1 MRTKRCMECGA
12 IFSLPRVSW
21 RGGGSGLCLDC
32 WAKQWNE
39 AHPLLPVEECALEL
53 SALNLCLGR
62 LFFRNGKLRIGRQGT
77 GEESRKRKR
86 RISRRV
92 LKIEK
97 PKTEYVK

>member
-1 MRTKRCMECGA
+1 MRTKRCVECGDVY
-12 IFSLPRVSW
+12 SLPKVSW

-32 WAKQWNE
+32 WAKQWNK
-39 AHPLLPVEECALEL
+39 AHPLLPVGECVLEL

-86 RISRRV
+86 RIGRRV

-97 PKTEYVK
+97 PKRSM